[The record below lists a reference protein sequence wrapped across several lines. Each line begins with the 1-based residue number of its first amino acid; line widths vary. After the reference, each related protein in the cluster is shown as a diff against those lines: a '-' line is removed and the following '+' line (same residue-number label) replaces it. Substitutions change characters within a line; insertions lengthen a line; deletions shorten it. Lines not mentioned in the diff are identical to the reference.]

1 MYVYIYISTHIHIYI
16 HIHNVCIYIEIY
28 TKPNLMAPGPSQVY
42 IYIFVVYISVY
53 VALFPY
59 IVYIFVVY
67 IDAVPIA
74 SASDSTCKK
83 NNHFQIRVF
92 PMFRP
97 RGGLNQPQGRVKPP
111 AHKWQTSTKTIIRR
125 EIQLGIYLLYLIVM
139 KCRHALSSI

>member
-1 MYVYIYISTHIHIYI
+1 
-16 HIHNVCIYIEIY
+16 
-28 TKPNLMAPGPSQVY
+28 MAPGPSQVY

-83 NNHFQIRVF
+83 TTIFKFVCFLCFGHVVASIS
-92 PMFRP
+92 P
-97 RGGLNQPQGRVKPP
+97 R
-111 AHKWQTSTKTIIRR
+111 A
-125 EIQLGIYLLYLIVM
+125 E
-139 KCRHALSSI
+139 